1 MVDTDR
7 IAPSN
12 VEAEQAVL
20 GALLLDPGA
29 VTQVVPILAPADF
42 FRPSHQ
48 KIYRAVLELFQAGEA
63 VDYLTLR
70 SALERSGDLEAIGG
84 MAYLT
89 ELVSTTPVAQ
99 YAENYALLVER
110 SAIMRRLIDAAGRIA
125 QLAWQD
131 EAETVQETIDRAEAA
146 MYDALGNRGRRD
158 LLSLREILDA
168 YFEKIEEIQA
178 HRAGQLGTPT
188 GFVDLDRLLGGLQPS
203 DLCVVAGRPGM
214 GKTSW
219 LLSVADQLA
228 IERELTVAVF
238 SLEMS
243 SEQLAQR
250 LLASRTGISTKDL
263 RLGQIRDDELELLM
277 RAIGELSGAPLYIDD
292 TPGLTPFEMRAKA
305 RRLGAERGLDLVI
318 VDYLQLMHSGSRS
331 ENRVQEIGFIS
342 RSLKAM
348 ARELRVP
355 VIAASQLSRAVES
368 RADRRPQLS
377 DLRESGAIEQDADMV
392 LFLYRDEIYNPD
404 TDRKGIAEVT
414 VAKHRH
420 GPTGT
425 VELVFIPHETRFADL
440 AMDGAPAGGFGSSVA
455 APFG

>member
-29 VTQVVPILAPADF
+29 VTHVVPILAPGDF

-48 KIYRAVLELFQAGEA
+48 KIYRAVLELFRNGEA
-63 VDYLTLR
+63 IDYLTLR
-70 SALERSGDLEAIGG
+70 SALERAGDLESVGG
-84 MAYLT
+84 VGYLT
-89 ELVSTTPVAQ
+89 ELVATTPVAQ

-110 SAIMRRLIDAAGRIA
+110 ASVMRRLIDAAGRIA

-131 EAETVQETIDRAEAA
+131 EAETIQETIDGAEAA
-146 MYDALGNRGRRD
+146 LFNALGNRGRRD

-168 YFEKIEEIQA
+168 YFEKIEDIQA
-178 HRAGQLGTPT
+178 QRQGQLGTPT

-228 IERELTVAVF
+228 IERNLTVAVF

-277 RAIGELSGAPLYIDD
+277 RAIGELSGAPLYFDD
-292 TPGLTPFEMRAKA
+292 SPGLTPFEMRAKA
-305 RRLGAERGLDLVI
+305 RRLSAERGLDLII
-318 VDYLQLMHSGSRS
+318 VDYLQLMHSGSRN

-342 RSLKAM
+342 RSLKGM

-355 VIAASQLSRAVES
+355 VIAASQLSRAVET

-377 DLRESGAIEQDADMV
+377 DLRESGSIEQDADMV
-392 LFLYRDEIYNPD
+392 LFLYRDEVYNPD

-440 AMDGAPAGGFGSSVA
+440 AMQDGQRTGHGQRARATHA
-455 APFG
+455 